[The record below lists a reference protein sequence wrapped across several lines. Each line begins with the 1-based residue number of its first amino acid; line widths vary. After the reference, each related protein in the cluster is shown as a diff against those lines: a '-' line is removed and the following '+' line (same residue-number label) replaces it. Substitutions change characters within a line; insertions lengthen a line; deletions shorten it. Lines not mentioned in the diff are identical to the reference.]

1 MRKLLYV
8 ILLVLLHCFISPVSV
23 CAGTFSLPDSLITD
37 DNVYKYTFSDFEKA
51 QQIMEQLRKQK
62 SLPPFR
68 LDVVEGDLYFNVG
81 QYYWALKFYKR
92 ALESDSVLNSD
103 KNYMEQVH
111 RMISCYDC
119 LHNENKKAQ
128 YVDLLLKRAEL
139 CDDKAMQSVALFN
152 MGKMLYYQGN
162 KDKGYEFME
171 QAVAMME
178 KTDYPYKYDNL
189 RYNYNTLLIFQESDR
204 RSEEALKTLA
214 ALERIVTEETGS
226 EIPMEGLSG
235 KEKKAMYA
243 HYAVVLFRLG
253 RSEEA
258 DRYYRLFLSVSK
270 EYDRDDYLIMPY
282 LFDRKMYD
290 QVIRMNSAREKV
302 YVTRKDTVN
311 YYMVTIKKSLGRA
324 YRDKGDYRTAARYFE
339 QLAVLRDSIK
349 AREQK
354 SAALELAAVYETNEK
369 DMFIQQQAADM
380 RMRNALLIFVVC
392 IVFLLGVLLWR
403 TIRHNR
409 TIRRKNKAMVGTI
422 EDLLVHKEE
431 LYRKKEENH
440 LLKEQLQ
447 KEREVRTYIDGNAL
461 QAEEPGKSDVPVDPE
476 PETEDNNAV
485 HDKMLFDK
493 LEREIIN
500 RQLYLQP
507 DFSREEL
514 IKTIYIPKNKFAPL
528 FKQYAGMSFSKYI
541 NNLRLEYA
549 AKMLKDYP
557 DYTVDTIAQE
567 CGMSTQSF
575 YRLFSGKF
583 GVTPTD
589 FQVGVQRVSNKE
601 ITE

>member
-1 MRKLLYV
+1 
-8 ILLVLLHCFISPVSV
+8 
-23 CAGTFSLPDSLITD
+23 
-37 DNVYKYTFSDFEKA
+37 
-51 QQIMEQLRKQK
+51 
-62 SLPPFR
+62 
-68 LDVVEGDLYFNVG
+68 
-81 QYYWALKFYKR
+81 
-92 ALESDSVLNSD
+92 
-103 KNYMEQVH
+103 
-111 RMISCYDC
+111 
-119 LHNENKKAQ
+119 
-128 YVDLLLKRAEL
+128 
-139 CDDKAMQSVALFN
+139 
-152 MGKMLYYQGN
+152 
-162 KDKGYEFME
+162 ME

-290 QVIRMNSAREKV
+290 QVILMNSAREKV

-324 YRDKGDYRTAARYFE
+324 YQDKGDYRTAARYFE

-392 IVFLLGVLLWR
+392 IVFLLGILLWR
-403 TIRHNR
+403 TFRHNR
-409 TIRRKNKAMVGTI
+409 TIRCKNKAMVGTI
-422 EDLLVHKEE
+422 EDLLIYKEE

-461 QAEEPGKSDVPVDPE
+461 QAEEPGKLDVPVDPE

>member
-1 MRKLLYV
+1 
-8 ILLVLLHCFISPVSV
+8 
-23 CAGTFSLPDSLITD
+23 
-37 DNVYKYTFSDFEKA
+37 
-51 QQIMEQLRKQK
+51 
-62 SLPPFR
+62 
-68 LDVVEGDLYFNVG
+68 
-81 QYYWALKFYKR
+81 
-92 ALESDSVLNSD
+92 
-103 KNYMEQVH
+103 MEQVH

-409 TIRRKNKAMVGTI
+409 TIRCKNKAMVGTI

-447 KEREVRTYIDGNAL
+447 KEREVRAYIDGNAL

>member
-68 LDVVEGDLYFNVG
+68 LDVGEGDLYFNVG

>member
-1 MRKLLYV
+1 
-8 ILLVLLHCFISPVSV
+8 
-23 CAGTFSLPDSLITD
+23 
-37 DNVYKYTFSDFEKA
+37 
-51 QQIMEQLRKQK
+51 
-62 SLPPFR
+62 
-68 LDVVEGDLYFNVG
+68 
-81 QYYWALKFYKR
+81 
-92 ALESDSVLNSD
+92 
-103 KNYMEQVH
+103 
-111 RMISCYDC
+111 
-119 LHNENKKAQ
+119 
-128 YVDLLLKRAEL
+128 
-139 CDDKAMQSVALFN
+139 
-152 MGKMLYYQGN
+152 
-162 KDKGYEFME
+162 
-171 QAVAMME
+171 
-178 KTDYPYKYDNL
+178 
-189 RYNYNTLLIFQESDR
+189 
-204 RSEEALKTLA
+204 
-214 ALERIVTEETGS
+214 
-226 EIPMEGLSG
+226 
-235 KEKKAMYA
+235 
-243 HYAVVLFRLG
+243 
-253 RSEEA
+253 
-258 DRYYRLFLSVSK
+258 
-270 EYDRDDYLIMPY
+270 MPY

-409 TIRRKNKAMVGTI
+409 TIRCKNKAMVGTI

-447 KEREVRTYIDGNAL
+447 KEREVRAYIDGNAL